1 MEGVM
6 VIEIGSLCWE
16 MEGLFCHVGE
26 ERRTGF
32 DIGNGR
38 EEASLGGKK
47 GKKSL
52 EMKDSW
58 VGRWRTEGFITISIL
73 EKSN

>member
-1 MEGVM
+1 
-6 VIEIGSLCWE
+6 

-47 GKKSL
+47 GKKRL
-52 EMKDSW
+52 EMKDS
-58 VGRWRTEGFITISIL
+58 
-73 EKSN
+73 

>member
-1 MEGVM
+1 
-6 VIEIGSLCWE
+6 

-32 DIGNGR
+32 DIVNGK

-47 GKKSL
+47 GKKRL
-52 EMKDSW
+52 EMKDS
-58 VGRWRTEGFITISIL
+58 
-73 EKSN
+73 